1 VKKCGT
7 ITLGTF
13 LNHHPNI
20 SAKGEIH
27 FFADDKLYEKGIQNY
42 ISQMP
47 LASKEQKVLVKTWAV
62 WNQNDVI
69 KVLER
74 QKSHLPNL
82 KILLIVRDPIVR
94 LVSDVV
100 QFYSGNPNKSKTI
113 DINRIVTGQD
123 EETKT
128 KQYYPQGQPARFFL
142 F

>member
-1 VKKCGT
+1 M
-7 ITLGTF
+7 
-13 LNHHPNI
+13 NHHPNI

-74 QKSHLPNL
+74 QKSIFL
-82 KILLIVRDPIVR
+82 KYKTMIRFLIT
-94 LVSDVV
+94 
-100 QFYSGNPNKSKTI
+100 N
-113 DINRIVTGQD
+113 
-123 EETKT
+123 
-128 KQYYPQGQPARFFL
+128 
-142 F
+142 